1 MSNLNHSRRKFC
13 RLMLATGT
21 CIAISPAL
29 AHVKSRQTSA
39 YSDLQHKLVGLFH
52 DKESA
57 RIIGMEYLKNTPEES
72 HHKILIEEIFTNSDT
87 RLKIQTESSPDR
99 IKNVLVKKIRED
111 YEHGRIIYLKD
122 WIISI
127 TEARISALAA
137 I

>member
-1 MSNLNHSRRKFC
+1 MSNSNHSRRKFC
-13 RLMLATGT
+13 QILLTTGT
-21 CIAISPAL
+21 CIAISPAS
-29 AHVKSRQTSA
+29 AFVNSAQTSTD
-39 YSDLQHKLVGLFH
+39 SDLRDKLVGLFH

-57 RIIGMEYLKNTPEES
+57 KTIGREYLKNAPEET
-72 HHKILIEEIFTNSDT
+72 HYKILIEKILTNSNT
-87 RLKIQTESSPDR
+87 RLKIQTESSPNR
-99 IKNVLVKKIRED
+99 IKNILVKKIRED